1 MKVYKNPDRS
11 EWADICLRPH
21 LDVSSLNS
29 AVSGILDDVR
39 LRGDEAVKEYEAKF
53 DHAVLGELMVS
64 EEERQRQWL
73 SLTANCL
80 MQ

>member
-1 MKVYKNPDRS
+1 MKVYNNPDSS

-39 LRGDEAVKEYEAKF
+39 LRGDEAVKE
-53 DHAVLGELMVS
+53 
-64 EEERQRQWL
+64 
-73 SLTANCL
+73 
-80 MQ
+80 

>member
-1 MKVYKNPDRS
+1 MKVYNNPDSS

-64 EEERQRQWL
+64 EEGRLRQWL
-73 SLTANCL
+73 VLTANYL
-80 MQ
+80 KP